1 VPGGAISMRSRPAG
15 FAMPANSSARIDHH
29 SSWSDDKESTRYLCA
44 RTITYLPFAQD
55 VLSSVVNE
63 KFRALA
69 PSYGANIAVVA
80 KWALRSFRV
89 RVQRDRRLGLVL
101 VVGLLTAI
109 AAAFV
114 WPWASIIILAAMFT
128 AAWAIVAAEL
138 LHRLDWITE
147 HMLRVRFDPA
157 AAPEPTRRTDMDR
170 LAAVSKRRD
179 GNLVVFRKHDAFVG
193 SGAEISREHLVID
206 VSRGKKPTEDGTKSS
221 PKPSRF
227 TNEDVHAAILSAMRK
242 LGLPNLRVE
251 ERLFVNGRH
260 VHTNPDLLPNQKEPP
275 VSSVDCALLKQAAI
289 HPTPDARVY
298 VCVEMPSWQ
307 GQLVVTMF
315 ARAVHVGGSLYIEW
329 RFNVLPPVSRLFQ
342 AIDSR
347 WLGSRA
353 RTRQAVLRLALLRTP
368 RALCQAPL
376 RIWVTGR
383 QERMWRRHA
392 EEQAESIDR
401 GQVFDYGALPSI
413 REEASGVGRQHYFL
427 RRDEIMFVLLAQ
439 QKLIRAINK
448 FLDKMNIDT
457 GQIASQ
463 IEVIV
468 KETHKHYS
476 LHVGGNI
483 SNSSIAVGDQA
494 QAAAGPAA

>member
-1 VPGGAISMRSRPAG
+1 MRSDAG
-15 FAMPANSSARIDHH
+15 FAMPANGSARIDHH
-29 SSWSDDKESTRYLCA
+29 SSWGDDKESTRYLCA
-44 RTITYLPFAQD
+44 RTITSLPFAED

-69 PSYGANIAVVA
+69 PSYGVNIAVVA
-80 KWALRSFRV
+80 KWALSSLRL

-101 VVGLLTAI
+101 ILGLLAAI
-109 AAAFV
+109 AAALV
-114 WPWASIIILAAMFT
+114 WRWASIIVVAAMFT
-128 AAWAIVAAEL
+128 VAWVIVAAEL
-138 LHRLDWITE
+138 LRRLDWITE
-147 HMLRVRFDPA
+147 RMLRGRFDPA
-157 AAPEPTRRTDMDR
+157 AAPEPILRSDRDR

-179 GNLVVFRKHDAFVG
+179 GNLVVFRKHNAFVG

-206 VSRGKKPTEDGTKSS
+206 VSRGKKATAEGAKSS

-347 WLGSRA
+347 WLGSRG
-353 RTRQAVLRLALLRTP
+353 RTRRTVLKLALVRTP

-376 RIWVTGR
+376 RIWATGQR
-383 QERMWRRHA
+383 ERTWRRHA
-392 EEQAESIDR
+392 EEQADSIDR
-401 GQVFDYGALPSI
+401 GQLFDYGALPSI
-413 REEASGVGRQHYFL
+413 REEASGVARQHYFL

-439 QKLIRAINK
+439 EKLIRAISK
-448 FLDKMNIDT
+448 FLDKMNIDA

-463 IEVIV
+463 IDVII

-476 LHVGGNI
+476 LHVGGNV
-483 SNSSIAVGDQA
+483 SNSSISVGDKA
-494 QAAAGPAA
+494 QAATGPAA